1 MTESIPPCRVLGVF
15 GMSMF
20 TRRDDLEKV
29 FSEYGAIDRVEIISN
44 RQVRVFDFST
54 ILILKFIKKTVNQT
68 INFFLIDWKIKRFR
82 FRLL

>member
-54 ILILKFIKKTVNQT
+54 MLILKFIKNRKSNNNRLENQKVSVSFT
-68 INFFLIDWKIKRFR
+68 LNV
-82 FRLL
+82 